1 MNKKETDV
9 LSKTIEAVSMVS
21 DRLDTVFKAV
31 EVIQKHIVEDKTPI
45 TYDTRI
51 DMFKDK
57 HSNNCKCDNC
67 DVKDIN
73 RRIDRL
79 EETVGVVVSLLNAHS
94 EWLNRVNGSVKF
106 ANKMTEEM
114 YEEQA
119 ARGDFIDESDQV
131 EDDINF

>member
-1 MNKKETDV
+1 MNKKE
-9 LSKTIEAVSMVS
+9 
-21 DRLDTVFKAV
+21 
-31 EVIQKHIVEDKTPI
+31 
-45 TYDTRI
+45 
-51 DMFKDK
+51 
-57 HSNNCKCDNC
+57 

-119 ARGDFIDESDQV
+119 ARGEFVDESDQV
-131 EDDINF
+131 QEDY